1 MREPPYRPPITPLR
15 TKDAFRPSEFT
26 ATIRTEQ
33 YRDLLRAEK
42 AIMEKHRD
50 TVKDQAAAEVTPY
63 PLRQI
68 YSPLMP

>member
-1 MREPPYRPPITPLR
+1 MNSLRKLPANTPSS
-15 TKDAFRPSEFT
+15 TKDAFRPGEFT

-50 TVKDQAAAEVTPY
+50 LAKDEAAAQVSAV
-63 PLRQI
+63 I
-68 YSPLMP
+68 

>member
-1 MREPPYRPPITPLR
+1 MFCVMATHVVSFR
-15 TKDAFRPSEFT
+15 TKDAFRPGEFT

-50 TVKDQAAAEVTPY
+50 PSKETAITQVSKVLE
-63 PLRQI
+63 
-68 YSPLMP
+68 